1 MESNQKGGSAIQ
13 TYLGIDLGGTNIAAA
28 VVTADGRIHGRA
40 SVPTPRGT
48 PAGAVAGAMLAAGRE
63 ALGRS
68 GCTPEQLVSAG
79 IGSPGTVD
87 PDEGMIRR
95 WYKMGFQD
103 VPILSLL
110 ADELRCPLY
119 LENDANCAA
128 LGEYAAG
135 AGKGASALVAVTLGT
150 GVGGGAVLE
159 GAIYT
164 GFNHAGMELGHMAI
178 VHGGRQCACGRR
190 GCFEAYASASA
201 LIART
206 KQCLSLPEADGQTA
220 FRAAEAGDAR
230 ARQVVEEY
238 TAYLACGVVN
248 LVNLFQ
254 PEVVCIG
261 GGIAGQG
268 ERLLAPVRE
277 ILERENYARGLP
289 RRTRLVQAAL
299 GNDAGVI
306 GAALLPLYR

>member
-1 MESNQKGGSAIQ
+1 MLSCRAGS
-13 TYLGIDLGGTNIAAA
+13 LIA
-28 VVTADGRIHGRA
+28 
-40 SVPTPRGT
+40 
-48 PAGAVAGAMLAAGRE
+48 
-63 ALGRS
+63 
-68 GCTPEQLVSAG
+68 C
-79 IGSPGTVD
+79 
-87 PDEGMIRR
+87 
-95 WYKMGFQD
+95 
-103 VPILSLL
+103 
-110 ADELRCPLY
+110 
-119 LENDANCAA
+119 
-128 LGEYAAG
+128 
-135 AGKGASALVAVTLGT
+135 
-150 GVGGGAVLE
+150 GVGGGAVLD
-159 GAIYT
+159 GKIYT

-178 VHGGRQCACGRR
+178 VHGGRQCACGRQ
-190 GCFEAYASASA
+190 GCFEAYASATA

-206 KQCLSLPEADGQTA
+206 KERLSLTEADGQTA
-220 FRAAEAGDAR
+220 FRAAAAGDAR

-238 TAYLACGVVN
+238 IAHLACGVVN

-268 ERLLAPVRE
+268 EGLLAPVRE